1 MKLPR
6 TIRLDPSDRFVF
18 SAAAEPGEWAVSG
31 AFLYA
36 DADPDSLPGKEKV
49 AMRSGVLGVG
59 SFGWSTLVV
68 VTDATA
74 AERNGAVETL
84 ARHFVERLGAPD
96 MEAARAAAE
105 EEVDFAASICDHPV
119 NTLLAVHRAVEGDG
133 LVERFRTLHQR
144 EATPGADRMHAYTR
158 AFTIEEFDD
167 EDAPVERVDLASLA
181 NKDGA
186 KR

>member
-1 MKLPR
+1 MKMPR

-18 SAAAEPGEWAVSG
+18 DPAAEPGEWAVSG

-36 DADPDSLPGKEKV
+36 EADPEALSGKEKA
-49 AMRSGVLGVG
+49 AMRSGFLGVG

-68 VTDATA
+68 VTEATA
-74 AERNGAVETL
+74 EDRDDAVDAL

-96 MEAARAAAE
+96 WAAAREAAA

-119 NTLLAVHRAVEGDG
+119 NTLLAVHRAVEGEG

-144 EATPGADRMHAYTR
+144 EPTPGADRMHAYAR

-167 EDAPVERVDLASLA
+167 EDAPAERVDLASLA
-181 NKDGA
+181 SRDGA